1 MMQLRFL
8 DVSFQVRDREISLYE
23 IGAWGIVLLSLV
35 VFGFP
40 IYWMFVSSVKSVP
53 AIQGLPPVFIPGPE
67 EFTLAAWERLFF
79 ETNYPVWLKNSVIIA
94 VGDVIVATTLA
105 TLAGY
110 AFTRFNIPVK
120 KWLARIF
127 IFGYMFPKLTL
138 GVPYFILFN
147 HLGLYDTLLGLIIA
161 HQAVILPFTTWI
173 MWQFFQTVPIS
184 LEEASWVYGA
194 SRTRGLIEV
203 ALPSAIPGIVATAIF
218 AFSVGWSDF
227 TFALMLTSSPAAQPL
242 TVGIQSFMQA
252 LQVYWGNLM
261 AASAGLVL
269 PPLIVVLLLNRYIL
283 AGFTV
288 RSE

>member
-1 MMQLRFL
+1 MMQFRFL
-8 DVSFQVRDREISLYE
+8 DSVAEIRGRKFSAYQL
-23 IGAWGIVLLSLV
+23 GAYVIVFLSLI

-40 IYWMFVSSVKSVP
+40 IYWMFVSSVKPVST
-53 AIQGLPPVFIPGPE
+53 ITNFPPVFFPTEIT
-67 EFTLAAWERLFF
+67 FAAWERLFLD
-79 ETNYPVWLKNSVIIA
+79 TQYPTWLKNSIIVA
-94 VGDVIVATTLA
+94 AGDVVLSTTLA

-110 AFTRFNIPVK
+110 ALTRYDIPVK

-138 GVPYFILFN
+138 GVPYYLIFQR
-147 HLGLYDTLLGLIIA
+147 LGMLDTLPALIIS

-194 SRTRGLIEV
+194 SRLRGMFEV
-203 ALPSAIPGIVATAIF
+203 AFPSALPGIVAVAIF

-227 TFALMLTSSPAAQPL
+227 TFALLLTSDPSSQVL
-242 TVGIQSFMQA
+242 TVGITGFMSA
-252 LQVYWGNLM
+252 LQIYWGNLM

-269 PPLIVVLLLNRYIL
+269 PPLLVVLLLNRYIL
-283 AGFTV
+283 SGFTV
-288 RSE
+288 RAE

>member
-1 MMQLRFL
+1 MIELRAL
-8 DVSFQVRDREISLYE
+8 DSSVDVRGREISVYE
-23 IGAWGIVLLSLV
+23 AGGWLIVLMSLF

-40 IYWMFVSSVKSVP
+40 IYWMFVSSIKP
-53 AIQGLPPVFIPGPE
+53 TTMITDFPPVFIPTE
-67 EFTLAAWERLFF
+67 ITFAAWERLFF
-79 ETNYPVWLKNSVIIA
+79 ETQYPVWLKNSIIVA
-94 VGDVIVATTLA
+94 GGDVVVSTTLA

-110 AFTRFNIPVK
+110 AFTRFDIPIK

-127 IFGYMFPKLTL
+127 IFGYMFPKVTL

-147 HLGLYDTLLGLIIA
+147 RIGMYDTLPALILA
-161 HQAVILPFTTWI
+161 HQAIILPFTTWI

-194 SRTRGLIEV
+194 SRTRGMLEV
-203 ALPSAIPGIVATAIF
+203 ALPSALPGIVATAIF

-227 TFALMLTSSPAAQPL
+227 TFALMLTASPTAQPL
-242 TVGIQSFMQA
+242 TVGIQSFMQQ
-252 LQVYWGNLM
+252 LQIYWGNLM
-261 AASAGLVL
+261 AASAGLTL
-269 PPLIVVLLLNRYIL
+269 PPFLIVLFLNRYIL

>member
-1 MMQLRFL
+1 MIELRFL
-8 DVSFQVRDREISLYE
+8 DASLDIRDRNITIYE
-23 IGAWGIVLLSLV
+23 VGAWGVILLSLF

-40 IYWMFVSSVKSVP
+40 IYWMFISSIQPSQAIISFPPNLVP
-53 AIQGLPPVFIPGPE
+53 VEI
-67 EFTLAAWERLFF
+67 TLANWERLFF
-79 ETNYPVWLKNSVIIA
+79 ETQYPIWLKNSIIIA
-94 VGDVIVATTLA
+94 VGDVIVATVLA

-110 AFTRFNIPVK
+110 AFTRFDIPLK

-138 GVPYFILFN
+138 GVPYFVVFTRI
-147 HLGLYDTLLGLIIA
+147 GLYDTLPALIIS

-184 LEEASWVYGA
+184 LEEAAWVYGA
-194 SRTRGLIEV
+194 SRTKALFEI
-203 ALPSAIPGIVATAIF
+203 ALPSALPGIMATAIF
-218 AFSVGWSDF
+218 AFSIGWSDF
-227 TFALMLTSSPAAQPL
+227 TFALMLTATPTSQPL
-242 TVGIQSFMQA
+242 TVGIQSFMQQ
-252 LQVYWGNLM
+252 LQIYWGNLM

-269 PPLIVVLLLNRYIL
+269 PPFLVVLLLNRYIL